1 MNWLLVDGKAATP
14 SGAWRHLAAR
24 GSSVPVSCA
33 EPAPR
38 GAGTR
43 LPSAA
48 RAVYVAA
55 KCLKCEVVILIVLH
69 RVEQDKMR
77 I

>member
-14 SGAWRHLAAR
+14 SSVWRLLAAR
-24 GSSVPVSCA
+24 GSSVPVSCV
-33 EPAPR
+33 EPSLR

-48 RAVYVAA
+48 KAVYVAA
-55 KCLKCEVVILIVLH
+55 KCPKCEVVILIFLQ